1 MISLKEV
8 LYELI
13 DIYRACSRKEAAD
26 YLRPR
31 GQAIDL
37 AVDSED
43 EEVLNLLIHELIER
57 IGAYWRKHM
66 THVVIV
72 EVAGGVAYPLYVPE
86 GVELTIIDWDEMDNT
101 TSSQIQRY
109 IDALGDSDKQVERE
123 LRFALLKALLREK
136 REEVVDD
143 VA

>member
-1 MISLKEV
+1 
-8 LYELI
+8 
-13 DIYRACSRKEAAD
+13 
-26 YLRPR
+26 
-31 GQAIDL
+31 
-37 AVDSED
+37 
-43 EEVLNLLIHELIER
+43 
-57 IGAYWRKHM
+57 M